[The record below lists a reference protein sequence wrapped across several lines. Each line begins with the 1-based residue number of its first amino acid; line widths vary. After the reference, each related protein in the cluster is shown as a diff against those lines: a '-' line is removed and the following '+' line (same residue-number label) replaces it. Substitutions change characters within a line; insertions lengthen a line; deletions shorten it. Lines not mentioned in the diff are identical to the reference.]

1 MRCASM
7 TELQFK
13 IVVPDM
19 EALKTLASTGSLP
32 RLLSKPRSQLI
43 VIKSVSDPLIVRDP
57 ATQAFFEENKTRILI
72 VRTSV
77 CDEDEAKMRRGEFL
91 LQGRSQLAIAD
102 FYMHYMDDVVG
113 TSPTIVIED
122 VSRHRRLGVR
132 GAFPEKH
139 SIRLGRRFSGRPV
152 TVVRGRGGA
161 SEPGTV
167 VSETCPT
174 CQNNRQNRPVL
185 CTPMNICEA
194 WVRRA

>member
-1 MRCASM
+1 MRVNDRIAIQDRRSGHGG
-7 TELQFK
+7 TQ
-13 IVVPDM
+13 D
-19 EALKTLASTGSLP
+19 LASTGSLP

-132 GAFPEKH
+132 GAFPEN
-139 SIRLGRRFSGRPV
+139 IRF
-152 TVVRGRGGA
+152 
-161 SEPGTV
+161 
-167 VSETCPT
+167 VSAGDFLEGP
-174 CQNNRQNRPVL
+174 
-185 CTPMNICEA
+185 
-194 WVRRA
+194 